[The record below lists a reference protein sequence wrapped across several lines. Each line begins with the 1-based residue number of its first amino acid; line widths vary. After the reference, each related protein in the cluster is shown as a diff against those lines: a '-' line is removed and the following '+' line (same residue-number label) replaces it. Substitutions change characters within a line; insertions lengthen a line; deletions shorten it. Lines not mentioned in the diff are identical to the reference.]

1 MRMRLKLTKDA
12 VFVIF
17 TTLGIILFWIAVFC
31 FLTDAPKAGV
41 VLGALSLLEMIAIVR
56 MIDPRN

>member
-17 TTLGIILFWIAVFC
+17 TALGIILFWIAVFC
-31 FLTDAPKAGV
+31 FLTDAPEAGV
-41 VLGALSLLEMIAIVR
+41 VLGALSLMDMLLIPW

>member
-1 MRMRLKLTKDA
+1 MRLKLTKEA

-17 TTLGIILFWIAVFC
+17 TALGIILFWIAVFC

-41 VLGALSLLEMIAIVR
+41 VLGALSLMDMLLIPWM
-56 MIDPRN
+56 MDSKN